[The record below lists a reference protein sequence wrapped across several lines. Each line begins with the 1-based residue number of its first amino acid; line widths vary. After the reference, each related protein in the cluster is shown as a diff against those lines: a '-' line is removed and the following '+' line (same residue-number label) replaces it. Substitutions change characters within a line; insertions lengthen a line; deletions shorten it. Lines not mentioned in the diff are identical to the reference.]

1 VEKQVRQVQV
11 KEVHQVLVL
20 QEKQVRRVRVKEV
33 HQVLVLLA
41 EVKGGLMLVVMRENL
56 GMGVKLVLEV
66 LVKVV
71 HQVRQEQAK
80 EVHQVLVQQEK
91 QGMVAKV
98 EK

>member
-1 VEKQVRQVQV
+1 MHFMRVMQD
-11 KEVHQVLVL
+11 
-20 QEKQVRRVRVKEV
+20 KQVRRVRVKEV
-33 HQVLVLLA
+33 QKVLVMPA
-41 EVKGGLMLVVMRENL
+41 EVKGRLMLVVMRENL